1 MTLYRSFR
9 DEMMAGGAVD
19 EPGADPKSPRQSV
32 AVLSGIAIVALL
44 IWLGISNKWSLLL
57 VVGLLISVFLHELG
71 HFATAGWAGMK
82 RTQFFMGFGPKL
94 WSTHRNGVEYGVRAL
109 PLGAFVRIVG
119 MNNLDPVEAG
129 DEDVAYSA
137 KPYRWRL
144 LVITAGSIMHIIIA
158 VLIMMFVY
166 TVGGRY
172 QDTGVVKVFAV
183 TEGSP
188 AATAGI
194 GLGDKIVSVNGTM
207 LASADDLRTMVRS
220 LQAGDEI
227 SVVFTE
233 NGPGDDGSDRA
244 VNVVLAPHPTDTT
257 QGIGYLGVGTDNFGR
272 EELGLISAS
281 SHVASDLWHGMG
293 RTISGIGTV
302 INPTNQWT
310 QLTDKDADPMKR
322 PTTVVG
328 ITQVAGDI
336 GDRDGLFGVL
346 EVLASINVF
355 VGLFNLLPLLPFDG
369 GHAAIATYERIR
381 SRKNRVYRAD
391 VEKMWPVTVVVLTL
405 LLFLTFTGLYLD
417 ITRPF

>member
-1 MTLYRSFR
+1 MSVYRSLR

-19 EPGADPKSPRQSV
+19 EPGADPKEPRQSV
-32 AVLSGIAIVALL
+32 AILSGIAIVALL
-44 IWLGISNKWSLLL
+44 IWLGMSNIWSLVL
-57 VVGLLISVFLHELG
+57 VAGLLISVFLHEVG
-71 HFATAGWAGMK
+71 HFVTAGWAGMK

-94 WSTHRNGVEYGVRAL
+94 WSMHRKGVEYGVRAL

-129 DEDVAYSA
+129 DEEVAYSS

-144 LVITAGSIMHIIIA
+144 LVITAGSLMHVIIA
-158 VLIMMFVY
+158 VVIMLFVY
-166 TVGGRY
+166 TTGGRY
-172 QDTGVVKVFAV
+172 QDTGIVKVYAI
-183 TEGSP
+183 TEESP
-188 AATAGI
+188 AAGAGI
-194 GLGDKIVSVNGTM
+194 GLGDEILSVNGTE
-207 LASADDLRTMVRS
+207 LVSSDNLRTVVRS
-220 LQAGDEI
+220 SQAGDEI
-227 SVVFTE
+227 TVVFAE
-233 NGPGDDGSDRA
+233 KGPGDDGSVKT
-244 VNVVLAPHPTDTT
+244 VNVVLDPHPTDETP
-257 QGIGYLGVGTDNFGR
+257 GIGYLGVGTDSYGR
-272 EELGLISAS
+272 DQLGLVSAS
-281 SHVASDLWHGMG
+281 SHVASDLWNGMG
-293 RTISGIGTV
+293 STISGIGTIV
-302 INPTNQWT
+302 NPANQWT
-310 QLTDKDADPMKR
+310 QLTDENADPMKR

-328 ITQVAGDI
+328 ITKVAGDI
-336 GDRDGLFGVL
+336 GDRDGLYGVL

>member
-19 EPGADPKSPRQSV
+19 EPGADPKEPRQSV
-32 AVLSGIAIVALL
+32 AILSGIAIVALL
-44 IWLGISNKWSLLL
+44 IWLGMSNIWSLVL
-57 VVGLLISVFLHELG
+57 VTGLLISVFLHEVG
-71 HFATAGWAGMK
+71 HFVTAGWAGMK

-94 WSTHRNGVEYGVRAL
+94 WSMHRKGVEYGVRAL

-119 MNNLDPVEAG
+119 MNNLDPVEPG
-129 DEDVAYSA
+129 DEEVAYSA

-144 LVITAGSIMHIIIA
+144 LVITAGSLMHLIIA
-158 VLIMMFVY
+158 VVIMLFVY
-166 TVGGRY
+166 TTGGRY
-172 QDTGVVKVFAV
+172 QDTGVVQVYAI
-183 TEGSP
+183 TEDSP
-188 AATAGI
+188 AASAGI
-194 GLGDKIVSVNGTM
+194 GLGDEILSVNGTEM
-207 LASADDLRTMVRS
+207 ASADDLRRLVRS
-220 LQAGDEI
+220 SQAGDEI
-227 SVVFTE
+227 TVVFAE
-233 NGPGDDGSDRA
+233 KGPGDDGSLTT
-244 VNVVLAPHPTDTT
+244 VNVVLDPHPTDETP
-257 QGIGYLGVGTDNFGR
+257 GIGYLGVGTDSYGR
-272 EELGLISAS
+272 DKLGLVSAS
-281 SHVASDLWHGMG
+281 SHVASDLWNGMG
-293 RTISGIGTV
+293 STISGIGTIV
-302 INPTNQWT
+302 NPANQWT
-310 QLTDKDADPMKR
+310 QLTDENADPMKR

-328 ITQVAGDI
+328 ITKVAGDI
-336 GDRDGLFGVL
+336 GDRDGLYGVL

>member
-1 MTLYRSFR
+1 
-9 DEMMAGGAVD
+9 MAGGAVD
-19 EPGADPKSPRQSV
+19 DPEADPKAPRQSV
-32 AVLSGIAIVALL
+32 AVLSGIAVVALL
-44 IWLGISNKWSLLL
+44 IWLGMSNKWSLVL
-57 VVGLLISVFLHELG
+57 VAGLLISVFLHELG

-82 RTQFFMGFGPKL
+82 RTQFFMGFGPKI

-119 MNNLDPVEAG
+119 MNNLDPVEPG
-129 DEDVAYSA
+129 DEDVSYSS
-137 KPYRWRL
+137 KPYRWRM
-144 LVITAGSIMHIIIA
+144 LVITAGSLMHLIIA

-172 QDTGVVKVFAV
+172 QDTGTVKVFAV
-183 TEGSP
+183 TEDSP
-188 AATAGI
+188 AAAAGI
-194 GLGDKIVSVNGTM
+194 GLGDEILSVNGTK
-207 LASADDLRTMVRS
+207 LTSSDDLRTTIRS
-220 LQAGDEI
+220 SQPGDAI
-227 SVVFTE
+227 TVIFKE
-233 NGPGDDGSDRA
+233 NGSGDDGSDKT

-257 QGIGYLGVGTDNFGR
+257 AGIGYLGVGTDSYGR
-272 EELGLISAS
+272 NKLGLISAS

-293 RTISGIGTV
+293 STISGIGTV
-302 INPTNQWT
+302 VNPANQWT
-310 QLTDKDADPMKR
+310 QLTDKNADPMKR

-328 ITQVAGDI
+328 ITKVAGDI
-336 GDRDGLFGVL
+336 GNRDGLYGVL

-381 SRKNRVYRAD
+381 SRKNRSYRAD